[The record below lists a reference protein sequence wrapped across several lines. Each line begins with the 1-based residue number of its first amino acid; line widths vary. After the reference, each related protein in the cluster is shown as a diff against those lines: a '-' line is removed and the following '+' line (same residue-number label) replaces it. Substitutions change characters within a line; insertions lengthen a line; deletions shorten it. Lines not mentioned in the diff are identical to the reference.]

1 MGARTFYRGA
11 AAIAAISLM
20 LPAAAPAQT
29 SKAGVV
35 TTLQGT
41 ATVARSSAPDPA
53 PLKFKDDVFVQ
64 DRITTGEESIARI
77 LLGGKAVV
85 TIRERSSL
93 TITETATSS
102 TIEMTSG
109 KIALSVDK
117 SRVKPGESVEI
128 KTPNAVAAIRG
139 TIIIAEVD
147 PPSSQSPDSSTR
159 FTLLTGVVDVTR
171 IDQTGRLTGAPVIL
185 KPLQSLGVSG
195 IAPLAT
201 PRPITR
207 VEADAVAASFATPL
221 REPSP
226 SANAKVVDDQVQE
239 ATKRAAVVTTD
250 SKDKDKDKSDT
261 AARDDGKSNG
271 KGKDDSGDRSGGSA
285 TASTSGGTGSS
296 TGSAGSS
303 GSTGGTTSTGSSGAA
318 GSTVAGTSGSPAA
331 GGSVTSSAGAGPTS
345 GGSAA
350 SAGDIGRVVA
360 VGGNTL
366 GNNGN
371 GNGNGARTGVPGGLA
386 TGGGVTGGGIGV
398 IAGDDLR
405 GRDKTPR
412 KDRTR

>member
-11 AAIAAISLM
+11 AAMAAISLL

-29 SKAGVV
+29 SKAGIV

-85 TIRERSSL
+85 TIRERSNL

-147 PPSSQSPDSSTR
+147 PPTPASPDTSTR

-171 IDQTGRLTGAPVIL
+171 IDQTTGRLTGAPVIL
-185 KPLQSLGVSG
+185 KPLQALGVSG
-195 IAPLAT
+195 VAPLGM

-207 VEADAVAASFATPL
+207 VEADAVAAGFSAPL

-226 SANAKVVDDQVQE
+226 SANSKVVDDQVQE
-239 ATKRAAVVTTD
+239 ASKRTAAVD
-250 SKDKDKDKSDT
+250 SKDKDKDKDKSDT
-261 AARDDGKSNG
+261 AGRGNNG
-271 KGKDDSGDRSGGSA
+271 KAKDDSSA
-285 TASTSGGTGSS
+285 SAGTSSGTGSS
-296 TGSAGSS
+296 AGSASS
-303 GSTGGTTSTGSSGAA
+303 GGSTGGNTSGAP
-318 GSTVAGTSGSPAA
+318 VV
-331 GGSVTSSAGAGPTS
+331 GGSSAGLGSAAGTGAASGGVTSATS

-350 SAGDIGRVVA
+350 SAGDVGRVVA

-366 GNNGN
+366 GSSNGN
-371 GNGNGARTGVPGGLA
+371 GTKTGVPGGL
-386 TGGGVTGGGIGV
+386 VTGGGGTVGGV
-398 IAGDDLR
+398 GIIAGDDLR
-405 GRDKTPR
+405 GRDKTPK

>member
-1 MGARTFYRGA
+1 MGARAFYRGA
-11 AAIAAISLM
+11 AAMAAISLM

-41 ATVARSSAPDPA
+41 ATVARSSAPEPA

-85 TIRERSSL
+85 TIRERSNL

-147 PPSSQSPDSSTR
+147 PPTPASPDTSTR

-171 IDQTGRLTGAPVIL
+171 IDQTTGRLTGAPVIL
-185 KPLQSLGVSG
+185 KPLQALGVSG
-195 IAPLAT
+195 VAPLGMA
-201 PRPITR
+201 RPITR
-207 VEADAVAASFATPL
+207 VEADAVAAGFAAPL

-226 SANAKVVDDQVQE
+226 SANSKVVDDQVQE
-239 ATKRAAVVTTD
+239 ASKRTAVVD

-261 AARDDGKSNG
+261 AGRGNNG
-271 KGKDDSGDRSGGSA
+271 KGKDDGSA
-285 TASTSGGTGSS
+285 SAGTSSGTGSS
-296 TGSAGSS
+296 AGSASSGGSTGGTSSAGSS
-303 GSTGGTTSTGSSGAA
+303 GSA
-318 GSTVAGTSGSPAA
+318 GSAVAGTSGAPVV
-331 GGSVTSSAGAGPTS
+331 GGSSAGLGSAAGTGAASGGGASATS

-350 SAGDIGRVVA
+350 SAGDVGRVVA
-360 VGGNTL
+360 IGGNTL
-366 GNNGN
+366 GSSNGT
-371 GNGNGARTGVPGGLA
+371 GAKTGVPGGL
-386 TGGGVTGGGIGV
+386 VTGGGGSVGGVGIIG
-398 IAGDDLR
+398 GDDLR
-405 GRDKTPR
+405 GRDKTPK

>member
-41 ATVARSSAPDPA
+41 ATVARSSAPDPT

-64 DRITTGEESIARI
+64 DRITTGDESIARI
-77 LLGGKAVV
+77 LLGGKALV
-85 TIRERSSL
+85 TIRERSNL
-93 TITETATSS
+93 IITETATSS

-147 PPSSQSPDSSTR
+147 PPTSQSPDGSTR

-195 IAPLAT
+195 LAPLGT

-207 VEADAVAASFATPL
+207 IEADAVAAGFATPL

-226 SANAKVVDDQVQE
+226 GANAKVVDDQVQE
-239 ATKRAAVVTTD
+239 ATKRTTAVTTD
-250 SKDKDKDKSDT
+250 SKDKDKDKDKGDT
-261 AARDDGKSNG
+261 ASRDNGKGNG

-285 TASTSGGTGSS
+285 TAATSSTTGSS
-296 TGSAGSS
+296 AGSVGSS
-303 GSTGGTTSTGSSGAA
+303 GSTGATSS
-318 GSTVAGTSGSPAA
+318 AGTSGSAPTA
-331 GGSVTSSAGAGPTS
+331 GASTGVVSAGPIS
-345 GGSAA
+345 GGSAG
-350 SAGDIGRVVA
+350 SAGVA
-360 VGGNTL
+360 GGSTSTSVGTGTK
-366 GNNGN
+366 
-371 GNGNGARTGVPGGLA
+371 TGVPGGVG
-386 TGGGVTGGGIGV
+386 TGGGITGGGIGI

-405 GRDKTPR
+405 RGDKTPK
-412 KDRTR
+412 KDRRP